1 MILKTDRTGAYSKKF
16 LKAYSVVHTGIAPTD
31 KKLLRWFGDKWIVGK
46 DHLEVVSFIEDLELH
61 AVNYRKI
68 SEGSTPFQNEHGG
81 WELDR
86 LERLVDYCRH
96 SAAHP
101 LILAAVLKLDEQEC
115 MDLVHQI
122 AKFAF
127 RYKLI
132 CEGAIQGPSKVYY
145 KAANDIYNDRFD
157 KEEFLRDLQDFI
169 DSRADDA
176 RFSSDL
182 KDKLS
187 YSTGSNRLVKY
198 FLATLEEYE
207 ISFRNNENPLRPDK
221 ATTHLIRAFDIEHI
235 LPAAPGPNVPRGVR
249 SRKDD
254 IENLTLWAYGDN
266 RAAQDADFE
275 VKREGVDAENGKPEK
290 WRGYCHSRILLTSG
304 LTKYEEWTVESM
316 DDRLEGLLE
325 RARQVFR
332 LA

>member
-1 MILKTDRTGAYSKKF
+1 
-16 LKAYSVVHTGIAPTD
+16 
-31 KKLLRWFGDKWIVGK
+31 
-46 DHLEVVSFIEDLELH
+46 
-61 AVNYRKI
+61 
-68 SEGSTPFQNEHGG
+68 
-81 WELDR
+81 
-86 LERLVDYCRH
+86 
-96 SAAHP
+96 
-101 LILAAVLKLDEQEC
+101 

-145 KAANDIYNDRFD
+145 KAANDIYNGCFDRE
-157 KEEFLRDLQDFI
+157 KFLNDLQDFI
-169 DSRADDA
+169 DSRADDE
-176 RFSSDL
+176 RFSADL
-182 KDKLS
+182 RDKLS
-187 YSTGSNRLVKY
+187 YSPGSNQLIKY